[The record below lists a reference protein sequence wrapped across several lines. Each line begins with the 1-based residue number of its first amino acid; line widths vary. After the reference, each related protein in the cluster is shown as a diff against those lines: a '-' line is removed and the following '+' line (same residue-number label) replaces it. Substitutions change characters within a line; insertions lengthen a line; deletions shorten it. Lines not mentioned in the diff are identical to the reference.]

1 MRARYFPLVAA
12 LVATLLTGQAPTA
25 QALTVHEIPAGW
37 AYTYAGAKTPGAS
50 ITAET
55 KSAHADKT
63 SSFIVN
69 FNTVPLQY
77 QPAVQAAVDI
87 WSANFSSTVPIHV
100 DATFGRQSS
109 LAVLASSSP
118 VNFFQ
123 GFTGAP
129 DSDLYYSSAMA
140 NALAGKDLDPANPE
154 ITIRINSTIGS
165 NLYLGTDGNC
175 PSGLYDLES
184 IIIHEL
190 AHGLGFIS
198 NDLIA
203 YGYGSI
209 QQPTPY
215 DAYAQLPDGSR
226 LSDLPSPSVELAD
239 ALTNKLIWSGKQAIA
254 VNNGINPILYTPNIY
269 SSGSSISHLDENQFP
284 KGDPNAVMTPTLS
297 PGEVFR
303 SPGPLVIAM
312 FKDMFLAPPPGVPV
326 GTPKVPR
333 NQAALVGDKSAI
345 VVFDKPTN
353 YRTAQVSSFEV
364 KVMPGN
370 LTRTVKKSPA
380 IITGLKNGVAYS
392 FSITAKNALGTSDP
406 VTTNAV
412 IPQAAWSSTVL
423 DAKADGKN
431 LATTTFNGKPMI
443 IYSDSKNGDIKSL
456 TYSAGKWSTSVI
468 DGNATTGGK
477 TADDVSGEISVC
489 VGTINKVSTLNIFYA
504 DLTKKWLRSAS
515 FDGKRWSYSIVD
527 GNGPKIQ
534 PYSEKVRVRTDSDVS
549 GSNACAVTPSGV
561 QVFYRD
567 ESQGTLLGA
576 VRDGTSWRYELI
588 DGDRNTDNRTTGDVG
603 FHLKAM
609 SVGARAYLLYDS
621 VLSVNTDKQP
631 LRGEVRIAYRDSAY
645 PEDWQYQTLD
655 TSGFGIAV
663 AGFDVALYNSGKS
676 QSATWLASTILP
688 TQADQ
693 IRWLDLKNLGTSTTP
708 TSLSTPSYGIPQ
720 APIALD
726 NKGTLF
732 SCQSRLCAE
741 NSADQTIS
749 LVSGAPVAD
758 GTNSAWITLGS
769 VRYAVISSAGKL
781 TLYKAA

>member
-534 PYSEKVRVRTDSDVS
+534 PYSEEVRVRTGSDVS

-567 ESQGTLLGA
+567 ESQGILLGA

>member
-1 MRARYFPLVAA
+1 MRARYFPLIAA
-12 LVATLLTGQAPTA
+12 LAATLLTGQSPAA
-25 QALTVHEIPAGW
+25 QALSLHEIPAGW
-37 AYTYAGAKTPGAS
+37 AYTYAGAKSSGAS
-50 ITAET
+50 ILAQT
-55 KSAHADKT
+55 KSAHAEKT
-63 SSFIVN
+63 SSFIIN
-69 FNTVPLQY
+69 FNTVPTQY
-77 QPAVQAAVDI
+77 QPAVQAAVDV
-87 WSANFSSTVPIHV
+87 WSANFASTVPIHV

-118 VNFFQ
+118 VKFFQ

-129 DSDLYYSSAMA
+129 DKDLWYSSAMA
-140 NALAGKDLDPANPE
+140 NAAAGKDLDPANPE

-175 PSGLYDLES
+175 PNGLYDLES

-198 NDLIA
+198 NDEVLFS
-203 YGYGSI
+203 YGSI
-209 QQPTPY
+209 QQPTPF
-215 DAYAQLPDGSR
+215 DAYAQLPNGSR
-226 LSDLPSPSVELAD
+226 LSDLPSPSVDLAA
-239 ALTNKLIWSGKQAIA
+239 ALTSTLVWSGAKAIA
-254 VNNGINPILYTPNIY
+254 ANNGIKPLLYTPSVY
-269 SSGSSISHLDENQFP
+269 SAGSSVSHLDEAQFP
-284 KGDPNAVMTPTLS
+284 KGDPNALMTPIMA

-303 SPGPLVIAM
+303 APGPLVIAM
-312 FKDMFLAPPPGVPV
+312 FQDMMTKPPAGVPV
-326 GTPKVPR
+326 GTPMVPR
-333 NQAALVGDKSAI
+333 NQNALVGDKSA
-345 VVFDKPTN
+345 VLTFDPPTN
-353 YRTAQVSSFEV
+353 ARTAQVSSYQI
-364 KVMPGN
+364 KVAPGGF
-370 LTRTVKKSPA
+370 TKTVTSSPA

-392 FSITAKNALGTSDP
+392 FSISAKNALGTSDL

-412 IPQAAWSSTVL
+412 IPQPAWSSTIL
-423 DAKADGKN
+423 DPKADGKN
-431 LATTTFNGKPMI
+431 LAVTSFNGSPMI

-534 PYSEKVRVRTDSDVS
+534 PYSEKVRVRTGSDVS

-567 ESQGTLLGA
+567 ESQGILLGA

-688 TQADQ
+688 TQPDQ

-758 GTNSAWITLGS
+758 GTNTAWITLGS